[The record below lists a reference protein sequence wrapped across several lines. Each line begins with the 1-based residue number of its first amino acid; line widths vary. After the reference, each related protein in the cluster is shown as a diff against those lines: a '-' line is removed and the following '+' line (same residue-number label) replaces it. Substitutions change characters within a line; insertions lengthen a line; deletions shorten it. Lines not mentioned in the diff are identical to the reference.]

1 MKGNKKSQRNEGKSN
16 RSEKR
21 SNMAAMTMSQPHHQV
36 CSFGLGGKKTLEA
49 KPPQN
54 DCARV
59 VVGSEI
65 GILTSVERGKLRIVQ
80 GRACSRGNR
89 KRSVQKR
96 QSKTD
101 SGSVNEIRFRLTS
114 LTRPDTSGYPCDNDR
129 IPTQWKFD
137 WRNETCEWVAGR
149 EALATQTNNQNYQLP
164 VFKTTMSANFS

>member
-65 GILTSVERGKLRIVQ
+65 GILTSVEREKLRIVQ
-80 GRACSRGNR
+80 GRYVHLSVFER
-89 KRSVQKR
+89 KQEKERAEA
-96 QSKTD
+96 SK
-101 SGSVNEIRFRLTS
+101 VNT
-114 LTRPDTSGYPCDNDR
+114 
-129 IPTQWKFD
+129 
-137 WRNETCEWVAGR
+137 
-149 EALATQTNNQNYQLP
+149 
-164 VFKTTMSANFS
+164 